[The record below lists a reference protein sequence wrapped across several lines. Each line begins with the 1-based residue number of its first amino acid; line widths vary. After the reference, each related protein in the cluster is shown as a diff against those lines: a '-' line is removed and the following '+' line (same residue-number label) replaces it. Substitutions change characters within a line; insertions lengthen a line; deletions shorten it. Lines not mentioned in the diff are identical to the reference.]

1 MLANYCEVNQ
11 LKLKKCKLKDIY
23 NTNCRKYNVTILEQK
38 RKSKKMW
45 SLIYEELSKF
55 INSKIGKEYLYNLK
69 NKYDR
74 VTYLGSF
81 IDLSCI
87 FEDDDTKKI
96 TDNLFEQFKNNCKI
110 GLDEYKK
117 KQICKLNNIIF
128 ELKSKLLIVRSS
140 KMTIYNLKKKE
151 ILKNRI
157 NSIKSKF
164 LYKILKD
171 DSSKVIKV
179 KDKIKNNLYC
189 EYLYMSSIIYKQETL
204 YNDLR
209 DF

>member
-1 MLANYCEVNQ
+1 MLANFCDVNQ

-38 RKSKKMW
+38 KKSKKMW

-55 INSKIGKEYLYNLK
+55 INSKIGKEYLSNLI
-69 NKYDR
+69 NKYDK
-74 VTYLGSF
+74 VTYLGDV
-81 IDLSCI
+81 IVLSCI
-87 FEDDDTKKI
+87 FEDDTKKT
-96 TDNLFEQFKNNCKI
+96 TDNLFEQFKNNFKI
-110 GLDEYKK
+110 GLDKYKK

-128 ELKSKLLIVRSS
+128 ELKSKLLIVENS
-140 KMTIYNLKKKE
+140 KMTIYNLKKIE
-151 ILKNRI
+151 ILKKRI

-171 DSSKVIKV
+171 DSSEVITT

-189 EYLYMSSIIYKQETL
+189 EYLYMSSIIDKQETL

-209 DF
+209 YF

>member
-23 NTNCRKYNVTILEQK
+23 NTDCRKYNVTILEQK
-38 RKSKKMW
+38 KKSKKMW
-45 SLIYEELSKF
+45 SLIYEELGKF
-55 INSKIGKEYLYNLK
+55 INSKIGKEYLCNLI
-69 NKYDR
+69 NKYEK
-74 VTYLGSF
+74 VTYLGDV
-81 IDLSCI
+81 IVLSCI
-87 FEDDDTKKI
+87 FEDDTKKT
-96 TDNLFEQFKNNCKI
+96 TDNLFEQFKNNFKI

-117 KQICKLNNIIF
+117 KQICKLNDIIF
-128 ELKSKLLIVRSS
+128 ELKSKLLIVESS
-140 KMTIYNLKKKE
+140 KMTIYNLKKIE
-151 ILKNRI
+151 ILKKRI

-171 DSSKVIKV
+171 DSSEVITA

-189 EYLYMSSIIYKQETL
+189 EYLYMSSIIDKQETL